1 MIRIALTLL
10 MAAFIYATVEAP
22 DRPQKVQ
29 DYGPEIQQLFKF
41 GPAPCGCPRL

>member
-10 MAAFIYATVEAP
+10 AAAFMYITVEAP
-22 DRPQKVQ
+22 VHPQKVH
-29 DYGPEIQQLFKF
+29 DYGPEIEEVFKL

>member
-10 MAAFIYATVEAP
+10 AAAFMYVTVQAP
-22 DRPQKVQ
+22 DRPPQVH
-29 DYGPEIQQLFKF
+29 DYGPEIQQLFKL